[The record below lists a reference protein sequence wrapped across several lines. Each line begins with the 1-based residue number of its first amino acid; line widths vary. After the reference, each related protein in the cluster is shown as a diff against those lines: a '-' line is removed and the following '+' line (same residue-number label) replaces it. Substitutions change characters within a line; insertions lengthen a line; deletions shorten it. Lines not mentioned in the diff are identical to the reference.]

1 MKSLFNK
8 YIWLQLILSILLLFG
23 GALIIAFA
31 IMGKDNILED
41 GLNIISAVILFLF
54 GGFAILATLVFE
66 QNKYLTNGLLY
77 GSACIALGVFLC
89 MKEMILLDYLV
100 YLLAIFFIVIGGVE
114 LIKAIILVTRKEKNV
129 PAIVIAFVVAALF
142 IAGGILALVFKD
154 NVRKGFCIVAG
165 ALLALAGVWEL
176 FFGVKTMIGNS
187 GGYKK
192 KEKKKKKNK
201 DVEPE
206 PQAEESEEVAAIEN
220 KEEIK
225 ELDYTTEENE

>member
-1 MKSLFNK
+1 MKSLFSK

-31 IMGKDNILED
+31 IMGKQNILED

-66 QNKYLTNGLLY
+66 QNKYFTNGLLY

-89 MKEMILLDYLV
+89 MKEMVLLDYLV

-129 PAIVIAFVVAALF
+129 PAIVISFIVAAIF
-142 IAGGILALVFKD
+142 ITGGILALIFRE
-154 NVRKGFCIVAG
+154 NVKIAFCIIAGVLLFIAG
-165 ALLALAGVWEL
+165 AFEL
-176 FFGVKTMIGNS
+176 FLGIKTMIGSS
-187 GGYKK
+187 GGG
-192 KEKKKKKNK
+192 KKKKKKK
-201 DVEPE
+201 DDEEHPLE
-206 PQAEESEEVAAIEN
+206 PQEEIETKVIDNQEEV
-220 KEEIK
+220 K
-225 ELDYTTEENE
+225 ELDYTVQENK